1 MSTTALN
8 AAAMGAG
15 APAPLLAVHELR
27 VSYAVRH
34 AGRLVRAR
42 ALDGVSFDLER
53 AGSLGI
59 VGESGSGKS
68 TLARALLRL
77 IPAEAGTVRLREL
90 DLLALRGAQLRRARR
105 HVQMVFQDGVAAL
118 DPRQRIGQALEEPLE
133 ALRPEMS
140 GSQRR
145 ARVHSVLARVGL
157 EPAHLERYP
166 HQLSGGQAQRI
177 GIARALMIE
186 PEILVC
192 DEPLSSLDVSI
203 KAQITALLQQL
214 KAELQLSLI
223 FIAHDLPAVQRL
235 CDRVL
240 VLYLGR
246 VMELAPSDVLFRAPR
261 HPYTRALLQAVP
273 VPDPR
278 IARTRRITPLSG
290 EIPSSLAPPSGCVFR
305 TRCPLAVARCA
316 QEVPLLRHLGG
327 SEVACHRAE
336 EL

>member
-1 MSTTALN
+1 VS
-8 AAAMGAG
+8 
-15 APAPLLAVHELR
+15 PPPLLSVQGLR

-34 AGRLVRAR
+34 AGRMVRLH
-42 ALDGVSFDLER
+42 ALDGVSFDLADAE
-53 AGSLGI
+53 SLGI

-77 IPAEAGTVRLREL
+77 IPAEAGTVRLREI
-90 DLLALRGAQLRRARR
+90 DLLALRGAALRRARAR
-105 HVQMVFQDGVAAL
+105 LQMVFQDGVAAL
-118 DPRQRIGQALEEPLE
+118 DPRQRIGDALQEPLE
-133 ALRPEMS
+133 VLRPEMS
-140 GSQRR
+140 EPQRR
-145 ARVHSVLARVGL
+145 ARVQSMLERVGL
-157 EPAHLERYP
+157 EVAHLERYP
-166 HQLSGGQAQRI
+166 HEFSGGQAQRI
-177 GIARALMIE
+177 GIARALMVE

-203 KAQITALLQQL
+203 RAHIAGLLQQL
-214 KAELQLSLI
+214 KDELRLALI
-223 FIAHDLPAVQRL
+223 FIAHDLPAVQQL

-246 VMELAPSDVLFRAPR
+246 VMEIAPCAALFHTPC

-278 IARTRRITPLSG
+278 IARTRRVTVLSG

-305 TRCPLAVARCA
+305 TRCPHAIDRCT
-316 QEVPLLRHLGG
+316 QEMPALRLIGG

-336 EL
+336 ELAP